1 MEKKVSEGKTTALVN
16 ISKTSYLQN
25 QVLKEGSRPSS
36 KLRRDRER
44 LDIKEHFEMEIT
56 IQLNDYVFFLD
67 ISLSIKNKIRY
78 FLEEK

>member
-1 MEKKVSEGKTTALVN
+1 MEKKVSEGKTIALVN

-56 IQLNDYVFFLD
+56 IQLNDYGFLD
-67 ISLSIKNKIRY
+67 ISLSIKKKIRY